1 MIIRPMTK
9 EDLNKVLVIEN
20 DSFISP
26 WNEEQFN
33 YELNENPYAILLV
46 ADYEGVI
53 CGFIDFWITFDVAQV
68 NQIAVLSSLRRK
80 GIGQVLMQ
88 DMINRITN
96 AGVNKIT
103 LEVRTQNDKA
113 IALYEKFGFKEA
125 LIKKGYYDNG
135 DDAKF
140 MIKEVGE
147 QNV

>member
-1 MIIRPMTK
+1 MLIRPMTK
-9 EDLNKVLVIEN
+9 KDLNKVLLIEN

-26 WNEEQFN
+26 WNEKQFN

-46 ADYEGVI
+46 ADYKGVI

-88 DMINRITN
+88 DMINRVTN
-96 AGVNKIT
+96 ARVNKIT

>member
-1 MIIRPMTK
+1 MLIRPMTK
-9 EDLNKVLVIEN
+9 KDLNKVLAIEN

-26 WNEEQFN
+26 WNDKQFN

-46 ADYEGVI
+46 ADYKGVI

-68 NQIAVLSSLRRK
+68 NQIAVLSSLRKK

-88 DMINRITN
+88 DMINRVTN

>member
-1 MIIRPMTK
+1 MLIRPMTK
-9 EDLNKVLVIEN
+9 KDLSKVLAIEN

-46 ADYEGVI
+46 ADYEGFI

-68 NQIAVLSSLRRK
+68 NQIAVLSSLRKK

-88 DMINRITN
+88 DMINRVTN

-113 IALYEKFGFKEA
+113 IALYEQFGFKEA

>member
-1 MIIRPMTK
+1 MLIRPMTK
-9 EDLNKVLVIEN
+9 KDLNKVLLIEN

-88 DMINRITN
+88 ER
-96 AGVNKIT
+96 
-103 LEVRTQNDKA
+103 L
-113 IALYEKFGFKEA
+113 LYMKSLG
-125 LIKKGYYDNG
+125 LKKL
-135 DDAKF
+135 
-140 MIKEVGE
+140 
-147 QNV
+147 

>member
-1 MIIRPMTK
+1 
-9 EDLNKVLVIEN
+9 
-20 DSFISP
+20 
-26 WNEEQFN
+26 
-33 YELNENPYAILLV
+33 
-46 ADYEGVI
+46 
-53 CGFIDFWITFDVAQV
+53 
-68 NQIAVLSSLRRK
+68 
-80 GIGQVLMQ
+80 
-88 DMINRITN
+88 MINRVTN

-113 IALYEKFGFKEA
+113 IALYEKFEFKEA